1 MKFNQGASIFTKD
14 GKEAGR
20 IERVVIHPKTKLV
33 THIVVRTG
41 LVFTED
47 KVVPVEAVAGG
58 QKGRITLLL
67 DADKLEDLP
76 DFQETHYV
84 VLNEEELQRVAAR
97 SLHDATPVTY
107 WIPPYGQPMS
117 SPNTELPYIAET
129 ETHIPADTVAV
140 REGARVITRDR
151 KHIGNV
157 EQVLTSS
164 MSNRATHFLVSKGLL
179 LKEKKMV
186 PVEWV
191 DKFGENNVR
200 LAVGAG
206 VIETLPDHEH
216 A

>member
-1 MKFNQGASIFTKD
+1 MKFKQGASIFTKD

-20 IERVVIHPKTKLV
+20 IDRVVIHPQTKLV

-47 KVVPVEAVAGG
+47 KVVPVEAVAAG

-67 DADKLEDLP
+67 DADTLEHLP

-84 VLNEEELQRVAAR
+84 VLNEEELQRVAVR
-97 SLHDATPVTY
+97 SLHGTKPVTY
-107 WIPPYGQPMS
+107 WIPPYGQPMF
-117 SPNTELPYIAET
+117 SPYTELPYIAET

-140 REGARVITRDR
+140 KEGARVISRDR

-186 PVEWV
+186 PVEWI
-191 DKFGENNVR
+191 DKFGENKVR
-200 LAVGAG
+200 LAVETG
-206 VIETLPDHEH
+206 VIETLPDYVH